1 MSPRVRLTIGLALAV
16 VLLYGA
22 WGPLHFPVTP
32 DTTWG
37 TTRYVQIRSVV
48 GERVY
53 PPQVD
58 LFGHTVLTRWE
69 ERDEQLGVTV
79 VRERTLN
86 YFALAL
92 SVCLTGV
99 AAGVVGWGLSGAAG
113 RKRGELGSPPEQE
126 MKPGQSRATG
136 R

>member
-1 MSPRVRLTIGLALAV
+1 MMPKVRVTLALAV
-16 VLLYGA
+16 AAGLLYSA
-22 WGPLHFPVTP
+22 WGPLDLPVTP

-37 TTRYVQIRSVV
+37 TTRYVQTRAVV

-53 PPQVD
+53 PPQED
-58 LFGHTVLTRWE
+58 LFGHTVLTRRE

-86 YFALAL
+86 YFALTL

-99 AAGVVGWGLSGAAG
+99 AAGVVAWGLSGVAV
-113 RKRGELGSPPEQE
+113 RKRGGLGGPPEQE
-126 MKPGQSRATG
+126 IKPGQSGGTG